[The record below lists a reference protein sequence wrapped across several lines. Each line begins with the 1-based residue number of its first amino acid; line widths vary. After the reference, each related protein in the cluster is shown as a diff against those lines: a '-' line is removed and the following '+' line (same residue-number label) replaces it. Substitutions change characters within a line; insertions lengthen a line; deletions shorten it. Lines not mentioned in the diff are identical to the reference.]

1 MKKFLTGIV
10 SAALCAVIAVSVC
23 GCGTP
28 SASNPS
34 TSSPLT
40 TSVVEPSSNGT
51 HKVVMTDT
59 GKKLVENGVTAY
71 KIIAPDGGDLNENT
85 AVSEFTYFMKRAT
98 GADFDTAS
106 ATQYNENDKFIVIG
120 KNAYATSAGIEYDRN
135 ELKSTGT
142 RIVTKGNSVFIGGAE
157 TKGTLNAVYEFLSR
171 TVGFEI
177 YTKDVIVIN
186 ESATVPLY
194 AYDITEVPDFE
205 FRQLGYG
212 SVNNDELYFSRMRGD
227 HAEQVFATVKTSLWH
242 NSFEIVDK
250 NTYGENL
257 DWYSNDGKQLCYT
270 AHGNKA
276 EYDKL
281 QKVVFE
287 AIKKTAIEKPTI
299 NNIPL
304 SIEDNGSWCDCDT
317 CAAEKA
323 KYGTDAAVHI
333 KFCNDIAEKLDN
345 WVKTNDDGVPHDRPL
360 KLTMFAYYAT
370 NDAPVTKNA
379 DGTYSPI
386 DESVV
391 CRDNVNVLYAPIQAM
406 FNQRIDAPINAAYYE
421 PFKQWSAICN
431 ELALWVY
438 STNFNNYLYPYNSWD
453 VIQDNYRIYNDYNV
467 MYLFDQGQM
476 NNMRSTAFSELKCFL
491 TSKLSWNV
499 NEDVAKLTNDYF
511 EHVYGPAAG
520 TMREMYDSVRM
531 YMKYLENEKNVT
543 GAIGFAIASTE
554 YFPKH
559 TLDKFLEFTDKA
571 MGEIAPLAVTDP
583 DLYEVYKDKIVLE
596 SLFPRFALYDKYSG
610 YHSTEL
616 FAELKAQFKADLQ
629 QCGITNYKE
638 FYGDI
643 YPYLEGWS

>member
-1 MKKFLTGIV
+1 MKKFLKGIV

-270 AHGNKA
+270 AHGIKA
-276 EYDKL
+276 EYDAMVETASGILFNALMASKKSNGVGFMHEDNSAWCGCEKCSAIKTEYGADSATAIMFVNDLAEATNAKL
-281 QKVVFE
+281 RAAGDEREITYWLFAYLATTNAPV
-287 AIKKTAIEKPTI
+287 KKTADGAYV
-299 NNIPL
+299 
-304 SIEDNGSWCDCDT
+304 SAG
-317 CAAEKA
+317 
-323 KYGTDAAVHI
+323 DAVDMR
-333 KFCNDIAEKLDN
+333 KNKLGI
-345 WVKTNDDGVPHDRPL
+345 V
-360 KLTMFAYYAT
+360 
-370 NDAPVTKNA
+370 
-379 DGTYSPI
+379 
-386 DESVV
+386 
-391 CRDNVNVLYAPIQAM
+391 YAPILM
-406 FNQRIDAPINAAYYE
+406 DYTKTMEDVSNVAYADII
-421 PFKQWSAICN
+421 KQWG
-431 ELALWVY
+431 ALTDDVFFWGYDTVFSNY
-438 STNFNNYLYPYNSWD
+438 FAFQNTFGSIQTNLQTAANNNVSTVMLQGQYDTRNGTCFTNFKVYLTAKLEWD
-453 VIQDNYRIYNDYNV
+453 VNENYDKLFNDFFDNYFKAASETMKQLFRLHTTHFAWFANEYNV
-467 MYLFDQGQM
+467 FCQGA
-476 NNMRSTAFSELKCFL
+476 NDT
-491 TSKLSWNV
+491 V
-499 NEDVAKLTNDYF
+499 VAKY
-511 EHVYGPAAG
+511 YPKG
-520 TMREMYDSVRM
+520 TVNTFMALIEQ
-531 YMKYLENEKNVT
+531 
-543 GAIGFAIASTE
+543 A
-554 YFPKH
+554 
-559 TLDKFLEFTDKA
+559 
-571 MGEIAPLAVTDP
+571 
-583 DLYEVYKDKIVLE
+583 YKDIEGLRSSDPVMYEKLYDRITLE
-596 SLFPRFALYDKYSG
+596 SLAYRYMLISLYSSNYLDS
-610 YHSTEL
+610 EL
-616 FAELKAQFKADLQ
+616 DAMKTSFRSD
-629 QCGITNYKE
+629 CGMLGMTNYKE
-638 FYGDI
+638 HSTIDG
-643 YPYLEGWS
+643 LWASWGM